1 MILEKASERYLPFLD
16 CIISLN
22 EKREI
27 KTKVYRK
34 PTHTGQYTNSSSNQL
49 LHVKLATIKDLV
61 RRARS
66 LFK

>member
-1 MILEKASERYLPFLD
+1 MEKASEGNLPFLE

-34 PTHTGQYTNSSSNQL
+34 PTHTGPYTHFSSNQP
-49 LHVKLATIKDLV
+49 LHVKLAKIKNLV
-61 RRARS
+61 RRC
-66 LFK
+66 

>member
-1 MILEKASERYLPFLD
+1 MEKVSEGNLPFLD
-16 CIISLN
+16 CIINLN

-34 PTHTGQYTNSSSNQL
+34 PTHTSQYAHLSSNQP
-49 LHVKLATIKDLV
+49 LHVKLAPTKNLV
-61 RRARS
+61 KRARS